1 MNQPSNHPWEPDPQL
16 LAAYFDGE
24 LADCAE
30 GAEGGDDVRAR
41 IEAWLL
47 SHPEAAEE
55 SDALK
60 KLWLETTP
68 AEPTP
73 AQWNAVLDRID
84 ARRPARPAAPP
95 RRPWLY
101 FAAAASVV
109 LFLGAFFGAS
119 RFLQPPQPGPGPVA
133 INPGASNPDDLE
145 VLQVALASE
154 VTILRMEGPETDAV
168 VVGAMPVAGSLELAD
183 SGEVCIS
190 CKCPRVHV
198 RQDPPHRPMVWAR
211 ASAD

>member
-1 MNQPSNHPWEPDPQL
+1 MNQPSNHAWEPDPQL

-24 LADCAE
+24 LADS
-30 GAEGGDDVRAR
+30 AEGGGDVRAR

-55 SDALK
+55 ADSLK

-84 ARRPARPAAPP
+84 ARRQTQPAAPS
-95 RRPWLY
+95 RRRGYY

-109 LFLGAFFGAS
+109 LFLGVFFGAS
-119 RFLQPPQPGPGPVA
+119 RFLQTPQPTPGSFAVT
-133 INPGASNPDDLE
+133 PGASNPDDFE